1 MRADPEAPLDAVL
14 VLRTLGAP
22 ERRRLRGRRGR
33 EVSATGPEP
42 VPTARVTVV
51 RPEPFATTTD
61 ADRWLEGLRAER
73 ERAAEELRAAARV
86 LNRALHAQRIAA
98 ADPHAADVDPGRA
111 LVVRIGFGEGEAVA
125 DGRYQRAW
133 ELPQPGARKRVRSME
148 APEERF
154 AAVLSGRE
162 HPLACEELVLRAR
175 SDLNAGR
182 TREAA
187 LVARVA
193 LEALLSELPEEAA
206 ALAEERTT
214 VASAA
219 NAALEGDLPHQ
230 LSASLATSIE
240 RFEAVL
246 RRRRLIRKG

>member
-1 MRADPEAPLDAVL
+1 VL

-33 EVSATGPEP
+33 DVSVAEPEP
-42 VPTARVTVV
+42 VPTVRVTVV
-51 RPEPFATTTD
+51 RPEPFAVATD
-61 ADRWLEGLRAER
+61 AERWLEDLRSDR
-73 ERAAEELRAAARV
+73 ERAEDELRAATRV

-98 ADPHAADVDPGRA
+98 ADPHAADVNPERA
-111 LVVRIGFGEGEAVA
+111 LVVRIGFGDGEAVA
-125 DGRYQRAW
+125 DGRYRQAW
-133 ELPQPGARKRVRSME
+133 ELPRPGARRRIRSME

-162 HPLACEELVLRAR
+162 RAFACEELVLRAR

-206 ALAEERTT
+206 SLAEDRTGI
-214 VASAA
+214 ASAA
-219 NAALEGDLPHQ
+219 NAALEGELPHQ
-230 LSASLATSIE
+230 LSAILATSIE
-240 RFEAVL
+240 RFEAIL